1 MEHAAT
7 SISKNRVSRLAVMIA
22 DFCNK
27 LCQYPNSIQR
37 SVKLLARDFAISR
50 AQSMTSRASGLNVR
64 FLSVMTLTRRRTP
77 VKPTSSCF
85 SGK

>member
-27 LCQYPNSIQR
+27 LCQYPTFHS
-37 SVKLLARDFAISR
+37 AF
-50 AQSMTSRASGLNVR
+50 
-64 FLSVMTLTRRRTP
+64 
-77 VKPTSSCF
+77 
-85 SGK
+85 GKTFG